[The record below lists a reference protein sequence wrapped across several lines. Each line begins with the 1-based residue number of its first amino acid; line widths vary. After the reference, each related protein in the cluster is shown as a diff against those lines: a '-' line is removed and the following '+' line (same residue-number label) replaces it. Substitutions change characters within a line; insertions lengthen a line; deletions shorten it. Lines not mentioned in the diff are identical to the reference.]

1 MKKWLFP
8 FAFVATLAGCSV
20 SNESKQQAND
30 TYQKSDAALPLFA
43 PLNTAGVSLP
53 KQDTTYQLPQV
64 KVKKRIR
71 WIFAPRNAFS
81 DYSKFYCTV

>member
-53 KQDTTYQLPQV
+53 KQ
-64 KVKKRIR
+64 
-71 WIFAPRNAFS
+71 
-81 DYSKFYCTV
+81 